1 VAVAVASKLPAVMV
15 APYLLS
21 GTRRRRAALLG
32 MAIAAVAVSAV
43 AVVAFGAHPVRMIS
57 DAFDQR
63 PAPFSGPYWLA
74 RLLSTS
80 EDDTLRAGCIAA
92 AAVVGLAALVSAWRR
107 RANPNAWIAGAGWTI
122 LAAILALASF
132 EPWYVVWVL
141 PFAALAGSR
150 VLRGAAIVLTL
161 AVIAI
166 HMPLFGYVPA
176 L

>member
-1 VAVAVASKLPAVMV
+1 V
-15 APYLLS
+15 
-21 GTRRRRAALLG
+21 
-32 MAIAAVAVSAV
+32 I
-43 AVVAFGAHPVRMIS
+43 AFGAHPVRMVS

-63 PAPFSGPYWLA
+63 PAQFSGPYWLA
-74 RLLSTS
+74 RLLSTG

-92 AAVVGLAALVSAWRR
+92 AAVVGLAALAFAWRR
-107 RANPNAWIAGAGWTI
+107 RRDPNAWLAGAGWTI

-150 VLRGAAIVLTL
+150 LLRAAAIVLTL
-161 AVIAI
+161 AVVAI
-166 HMPLFGYVPA
+166 HLPLLGFVPA